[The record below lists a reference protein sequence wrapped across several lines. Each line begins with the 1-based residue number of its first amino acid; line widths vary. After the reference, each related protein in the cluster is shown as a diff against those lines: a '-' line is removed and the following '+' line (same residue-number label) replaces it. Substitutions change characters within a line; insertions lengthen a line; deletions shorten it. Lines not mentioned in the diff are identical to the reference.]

1 MALSCVCIGIGEKI
15 STLVQL
21 YIDTGTIPD
30 AEKLLSD
37 EKFRT
42 LSLFVKVFG
51 MRLYMCYTHMAYQMF
66 YRRWY

>member
-1 MALSCVCIGIGEKI
+1 MTLPSSVGIGEKI

-30 AEKLLSD
+30 AENLLSD

-42 LSLFVKVFG
+42 VSLFAKVFG
-51 MRLYMCYTHMAYQMF
+51 KL
-66 YRRWY
+66 

>member
-1 MALSCVCIGIGEKI
+1 MRIGIGEKI
-15 STLVQL
+15 SALVQL

-51 MRLYMCYTHMAYQMF
+51 MRL
-66 YRRWY
+66 